1 MRQVTKNA
9 LSQRVIDEHTLE
21 RHFTSEELRELYCF
35 YPDIYDGTNEPYDL
49 PKDDILKQL
58 LIKNKKWIVKYHEHD
73 SLLENKADEKLTD
86 AERRRAWTEFETE
99 TKAAYHPTESNS
111 EQSSFQQDESA
122 NCVIS

>member
-35 YPDIYDGTNEPYDL
+35 YPDIYDGTNESYNL
-49 PKDDILKQL
+49 PKDDILRQL
-58 LIKNKKWIVKYHEHD
+58 LIRNKKWIVKYHEHD
-73 SLLENKADEKLTD
+73 SLLENKTDEKLTE
-86 AERRRAWTEFETE
+86 AERVKAWNEYVAES
-99 TKAAYHPTESNS
+99 KATYHPNESNN
-111 EQSSFQQDESA
+111 EQSSFQQDES